1 MIVKAA
7 VKILNLHT
15 NEEMM
20 IPCHRHCD
28 AFYILKMFNMRRNV
42 DYIELAQGFLDEN
55 DKFYN
60 RVDAWHEAYKYRQ
73 LKMVDPSCHE
83 LYSEDVW

>member
-1 MIVKAA
+1 MITKAA
-7 VKILNLHT
+7 VMVLNLHT
-15 NEEMM
+15 KKEMI

-28 AFYILKMFNMRRNV
+28 AFYILKMFNMRRDI
-42 DYIELAQGFLDEN
+42 DYVELAQGFLDEN

-73 LKMVDPSCHE
+73 LKMIDPSCHE